1 MVTFRII
8 GLKLLFFFIVSCAK
22 KDNLEYTFDI
32 SIGGKDATLSFP
44 KTKNNY
50 GNHVEI
56 NIFCDTI
63 NGIKYINRAILDF
76 KLEKLPKNVEVDSV
90 VLQLFYNDNSG
101 LYKVKKPGHSG
112 NTKLI
117 VENVLSNWS
126 EDKINWSK
134 YPKIGKK
141 KLYFGVHKTFEQDF
155 RLNISELIINKNR
168 ELIKTNGFLLRLEQ
182 EEIGNYIHLCSKEN
196 SSIYCNSARLKV
208 YVKK

>member
-1 MVTFRII
+1 MADLRAI
-8 GLKLLFFFIVSCAK
+8 GLKLLVFFFVSCVK
-22 KDNLEYTFDI
+22 KGNLEYTFDI
-32 SIGGKDATLSFP
+32 SNGGNDAVLSFP

-50 GNHVEI
+50 GDHIEI

-76 KLEKLPKNVEVDSV
+76 NLEELPKNVEVDSV
-90 VLQLFYNDNSG
+90 VLQLFFNDNSG
-101 LYKVKKPGHSG
+101 LYKIKKPGHSG

-141 KLYFGVHKTFEQDF
+141 KLYFGAHKTFEQDF
-155 RLNISELIINKNR
+155 RFNISELVINKKKK
-168 ELIKTNGFLLRLEQ
+168 LIKTNGFLLRLEQ
-182 EEIGNYIHLCSKEN
+182 EKTGNYLHFCSKEN
-196 SSIYCNSARLKV
+196 KSIYCNSAKLKV